1 MDITHFEGCHY
12 LSLVDCGPSRF
23 AVWKRL
29 RRQDSA
35 AVIEVLEMVFLE
47 RGAPSEL
54 LTDNDTAFRS
64 KMFRKFAERWGVRIH
79 FRCAHAASGNGIV
92 ERCHRSVKR
101 IAARK
106 QCSIAEAVYWYNVA
120 PKDGV
125 DPLTVPANKLYSY
138 DLRVR
143 VVDNMPSED
152 LSRGKNPY
160 QISDTV
166 WVKPPGTRC
175 NTRFTRGIMSKV
187 TSDVA
192 VEVDGMPRH
201 IRDLRYRMGTL
212 SDDDD
217 LVKDVDTF
225 PLQSD
230 DDSDS
235 DPGSSVEEVRSP
247 TSSQHLPRRSGRMRR
262 SPNRYSP

>member
-12 LSLVDCGPSRF
+12 LSLIDCGPSRF

-35 AVIEVLEMVFLE
+35 YVIELLEVVFFE

-64 KMFRKFAERWGVRIH
+64 KMFQKFAEQWGIRIH
-79 FRCAHAASGNGIV
+79 FRCAPAASGNGIV

-106 QCSIAEAVYWYNVA
+106 RCSIAEAVYWYNMA

-125 DPLTVPANKLYSY
+125 DLSTAPANKLYSY
-138 DLRVR
+138 NVR
-143 VVDNMPSED
+143 VYGIDCMPPEEPT
-152 LSRGKNPY
+152 GTVNPY
-160 QISDTV
+160 KVGDAV
-166 WVKPPGTRC
+166 WVKPPGNRC
-175 NTRFTRGIMSKV
+175 DTRFTRGTVSKV
-187 TSDVA
+187 TSDIV

-201 IRDLRYRMGTL
+201 VRDLRCRIETL

-217 LVKDVDTF
+217 LVRNVSIPQSPLDDSSDVD
-225 PLQSD
+225 SE
-230 DDSDS
+230 
-235 DPGSSVEEVRSP
+235 SSAGEAC
-247 TSSQHLPRRSGRMRR
+247 TSTPSQVLSRRSHRVRH
-262 SPNRYSP
+262 PPDRYSP

>member
-1 MDITHFEGCHY
+1 
-12 LSLVDCGPSRF
+12 
-23 AVWKRL
+23 
-29 RRQDSA
+29 
-35 AVIEVLEMVFLE
+35 
-47 RGAPSEL
+47 
-54 LTDNDTAFRS
+54 
-64 KMFRKFAERWGVRIH
+64 
-79 FRCAHAASGNGIV
+79 V
-92 ERCHRSVKR
+92 ERCHRSVKS
-101 IAARK
+101 IAARN

-125 DPLTVPANKLYSY
+125 DPLTAPANKLYSY

-160 QISDTV
+160 QIGDTV
-166 WVKPPGTRC
+166 WVKPPGNRG
-175 NTRFTRGIMSKV
+175 NTRFTRGIVSKV

-192 VEVDGMPRH
+192 VEVDGMPQH
-201 IRDLRYRMGTL
+201 IRDLHYRMGTL